1 MGSPE
6 SEKDRSTNGDDTE
19 TQHRVVLTEGY
30 WLADTAC
37 TISSS

>member
-6 SEKDRSTNGDDTE
+6 GEVDRRDNE
-19 TQHRVVLTEGY
+19 TQHEVTLTRGY

-37 TISSS
+37 TRPCGRR